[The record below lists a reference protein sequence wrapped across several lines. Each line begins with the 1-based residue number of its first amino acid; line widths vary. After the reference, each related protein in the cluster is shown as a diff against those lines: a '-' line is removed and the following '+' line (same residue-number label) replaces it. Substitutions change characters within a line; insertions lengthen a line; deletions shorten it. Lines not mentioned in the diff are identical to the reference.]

1 MLPTKI
7 RPMKI
12 FVILSVLCAN
22 LIAENRLSEKQAGE
36 FVELALSGLNKE
48 FPNKPGIFLKTAG
61 DLKTPREISPVF
73 FGHFDW
79 HSSVHGHWTLVRLV
93 RLFPKAEWN
102 AKARAALDEKF
113 TKEGLLKEADRLR
126 RFKSFERM
134 YGWGWALRLG
144 IELRTLDDEQGRK
157 WAAAYLP
164 VEEIIVANAKAY
176 LPKLDWPI
184 RCGFHPETAFPLGQ
198 MIDWS
203 RATGD
208 EEFEKLL
215 IVKARQFYRG
225 DRAYPVRYE
234 PSGNDFFSAGLN
246 EADLMRRVFPKD
258 VYRKWLGLF
267 FPDFDLGNL
276 SQPVSVSD
284 LKYGHLVHLVGLNVN
299 RAWTMRGIAG
309 ALDGEE
315 KEIFLVAAQKHEA
328 AGLKDTF
335 SGSYAGEHWLGSFAV
350 YLLTGVGQ

>member
-1 MLPTKI
+1 MPQTKI
-7 RPMKI
+7 RLMKI

-22 LIAENRLSEKQAGE
+22 LFAGNRLTEKQAGE

-48 FPNKPGIFLKTAG
+48 FPNKPGIFLKTAE

-102 AKARAALDEKF
+102 AKVRAGLDEKF
-113 TKEGLLKEADRLR
+113 TKEGLQKEADRLR

-134 YGWGWALRLG
+134 YGWAWALRLG
-144 IELRTLDDEQGRK
+144 IELRALDDEQGKK

-164 VEEIIVANAKAY
+164 VEEIIVSNAKAY

-184 RCGFHPETAFPLGQ
+184 RCGFHPESAFPLGQ

-208 EEFEKLL
+208 EKFENLL
-215 IVKARQFYRG
+215 IKKARQFYEK
-225 DRAYPVRYE
+225 DTAYPVRYE
-234 PSGNDFFSAGLN
+234 PSGNDFFSAGMN
-246 EADLMRRVFPKD
+246 EADLMRRVLKKED
-258 VYRKWLGLF
+258 YHKWLGEF
-267 FPDFDLGNL
+267 FPEFDLGNL

-284 LKYGHLVHLVGLNVN
+284 LKDGHLVHLVGLNLN

-309 ALDGEE
+309 VLDGKE
-315 KEIFLVAAQKHEA
+315 KEVLLEAARKHEV

-350 YLLTGVGQ
+350 YLLSGVGQ

>member
-1 MLPTKI
+1 MPSTKI

-12 FVILSVLCAN
+12 FVILSVLCVN

-48 FPNKPGIFLKTAG
+48 FPNKPGIFLRTAE

-102 AKARAALDEKF
+102 AKARVALDEKF
-113 TKEGLLKEADRLR
+113 TMEGLQKEADRLR

-144 IELRTLDDEQGRK
+144 IELRALDDEQGRK

-215 IVKARQFYRG
+215 IVKARKFYRE

-234 PSGNDFFSAGLN
+234 PSGNDFFSAG
-246 EADLMRRVFPKD
+246 
-258 VYRKWLGLF
+258 
-267 FPDFDLGNL
+267 
-276 SQPVSVSD
+276 
-284 LKYGHLVHLVGLNVN
+284 
-299 RAWTMRGIAG
+299 GI
-309 ALDGEE
+309 
-315 KEIFLVAAQKHEA
+315 
-328 AGLKDTF
+328 T
-335 SGSYAGEHWLGSFAV
+335 
-350 YLLTGVGQ
+350 

>member
-1 MLPTKI
+1 
-7 RPMKI
+7 MKI
-12 FVILSVLCAN
+12 LIIFSVMCTSLFG
-22 LIAENRLSEKQAGE
+22 ENRLTEKQAGE
-36 FVELALSGLNKE
+36 FVELALAGLNKE
-48 FPNKPGIFLKTAG
+48 FPNKPGNLMRTAE
-61 DLKTPREISPVF
+61 DVKSPKEMSPVF
-73 FGHFDW
+73 YGHFDW

-93 RLFPKAEWN
+93 SLFPKAGWN
-102 AKARAALDEKF
+102 AKVRAALDEKF
-113 TKEGLLKEADRLR
+113 TKEGLQKEADRLA
-126 RFKSFERM
+126 KDKWFERM
-134 YGWGWALRLG
+134 YGWAWALRLG
-144 IELRTLDDEQGRK
+144 IELRALDDEQGKK
-157 WAAAYLP
+157 WAAAYLT
-164 VEEIIVANAKAY
+164 VEKVIVTNAKAY
-176 LPKLDWPI
+176 LPKLDWPV
-184 RCGFHPETAFPLGQ
+184 RCGFHPESAFPLGQ
-198 MIDWS
+198 MLDWS

-225 DRAYPVRYE
+225 DRNYPVRYE

-267 FPDFDLGNL
+267 FPNFELGNL

-284 LKYGHLVHLVGLNVN
+284 LEDGHLVHLVGLNLN

-309 ALDGEE
+309 ALEGEE
-315 KEIFLVAAQKHEA
+315 KAILLEAAQKHEA
-328 AGLKDTF
+328 AGLKDIF